1 VAAASDA
8 PTVPSPEQQPGSTL
22 IAAVGHRLCRDLSA
36 GPVWLDRL
44 ARLDWPEHVS
54 VEDFSF
60 GAVAMMQR
68 LQADPCARALFL
80 TAEVR
85 DREPGTLHLKRHEPQ
100 ALDPDH
106 VQASISEAGAGVV
119 AIDLLLVIG
128 EYFDVLPAETW
139 TLEVEPVDGD
149 WGDGL
154 STEVEALYDRVLAL
168 AERFRDGRLACEG
181 DGGLAA

>member
-8 PTVPSPEQQPGSTL
+8 QAVSSSDRRSESTL

-44 ARLDWPEHVS
+44 SRLEWPPHVT

-68 LQADPCARALFL
+68 LQADPYSRALFL
-80 TAEVR
+80 TAEAR

-100 ALDPDH
+100 VLDPDH

-154 STEVEALYDRVLAL
+154 STEVEALYERVLAL
-168 AERFRDGRLACEG
+168 ARRFRDGGLDCVSDGALA
-181 DGGLAA
+181 